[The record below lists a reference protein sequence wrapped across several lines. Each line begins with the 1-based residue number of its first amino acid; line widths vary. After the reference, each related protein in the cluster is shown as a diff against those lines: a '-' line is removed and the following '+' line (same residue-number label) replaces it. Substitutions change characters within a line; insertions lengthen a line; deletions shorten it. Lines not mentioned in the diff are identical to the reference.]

1 MSRETIPESVLKA
14 ALEGAFRGRR
24 QMQGHIDQLN
34 PTPDGRPVTD
44 HLTLALLVSCFG
56 RNRAIQSTTFRD
68 FREEVR
74 GGPPNRK
81 ATGSDMIAQL
91 DLPPEASV
99 RVSYREHRIRAT
111 LSAPGMMMGNGDM
124 LILNDHAPVS
134 LTTGWS
140 ARIADVNAPLT
151 LADVVPGLPDLLVST
166 LTRGD
171 THVMLQ
177 YVDEDVPWDVAAQM
191 IAMRITDRTEGQA

>member
-1 MSRETIPESVLKA
+1 
-14 ALEGAFRGRR
+14 
-24 QMQGHIDQLN
+24 
-34 PTPDGRPVTD
+34 
-44 HLTLALLVSCFG
+44 
-56 RNRAIQSTTFRD
+56 
-68 FREEVR
+68 
-74 GGPPNRK
+74 
-81 ATGSDMIAQL
+81 
-91 DLPPEASV
+91 
-99 RVSYREHRIRAT
+99 
-111 LSAPGMMMGNGDM
+111 MGNGDM

-140 ARIADVNAPLT
+140 ARIADVDAPLT

-191 IAMRITDRTEGQA
+191 ITTRITDRTEGQA